1 MRRAWLA
8 PVLVVLGIVLQ
19 LTVLNGLRLPGGGVP
34 DLVLILVAALA
45 MTEGPLSG
53 LVIGF
58 AAGLCLDLAPPG
70 SQLIGQYALIFC
82 LAGWAA
88 GRLSGPAGRSA
99 LRSVL
104 LVGVVVAAAEVLT
117 AAAGLV
123 LEPAQVT
130 LAEIREVLPATIG
143 YDLVLCP
150 FVLYLVVVLS
160 MLVTDGLAGG
170 TLGGLLAAPT
180 RSQRLAD
187 SRSQRLRKPRFAH
200 SAAGG
205 PHGAP
210 GSRQQN
216 PARRDKRLR
225 PANGIAGSA
234 SGLARHPG
242 RPAAPPVSLRL
253 GAGRRRDGA
262 IASAVGAGQR
272 GYRQPGRHPGALAGA
287 RREFRPR
294 AGELGGSATRPHRVA
309 PPGRSAPAIRF
320 GTARRGGTAGRRQGS
335 AWLTRPSRAGTGPR
349 LRMGASRSAVTGGH
363 PGSAVPRLQFSR
375 PAAAVA
381 RRPASAPRFRRR
393 SLLHPRSPSASLVSG
408 GAINASALHATRRLR
423 GTPRLRLSRRR
434 RRTAMLGGSGASAL
448 RRPAIR
454 IGKRPR
460 FGYGRRSVLSFLT
473 GRRIGGRWL
482 ARQRA
487 GSRSGVWLIGKRTG
501 GLR

>member
-1 MRRAWLA
+1 M
-8 PVLVVLGIVLQ
+8 LGIVLQ

-170 TLGGLLAAPT
+170 SLGGLLAAPT

-200 SAAGG
+200 SSAGG

-210 GSRQQN
+210 GTRQQN

-234 SGLARHPG
+234 SGLARHPR

-287 RREFRPR
+287 HREFRPR
-294 AGELGGSATRPHRVA
+294 AGEPGGSATRPHRVA

-375 PAAAVA
+375 PPRPSPGGRLPPPGSAAGPCSIRGRHRPAWSPGARSTPAHCTRPAGFAAHRACGCPGAAAERECSAAPVA
-381 RRPASAPRFRRR
+381 AHCGDLPSG
-393 SLLHPRSPSASLVSG
+393 SASG
-408 GAINASALHATRRLR
+408 RGSAMA
-423 GTPRLRLSRRR
+423 
-434 RRTAMLGGSGASAL
+434 
-448 RRPAIR
+448 
-454 IGKRPR
+454 
-460 FGYGRRSVLSFLT
+460 
-473 GRRIGGRWL
+473 GGRCC
-482 ARQRA
+482 
-487 GSRSGVWLIGKRTG
+487 RS
-501 GLR
+501 